1 MKVDVQKKVNII
13 QKSMNSIRKM
23 DKTVHTISFS
33 RLADEME
40 MPLKELTDIFLD
52 VEDMFLN
59 EQKRVTR
66 KMEEFLEK
74 GIKDCKTPNDA
85 KDLMES
91 SLLKMIDI
99 LPDHSDLVYSAIFY
113 LPKCLAE
120 RDRTK
125 KYYRQKLRI
134 IIKKGWPGKIDSV
147 LERQT
152 DLVLLSLYGFLD
164 YCVKVNKKERK
175 EVLKDFTNMINLHLQ
190 DRLFF

>member
-13 QKSMNSIRKM
+13 QRSMNSIRKM

-85 KDLMES
+85 KDLLEN
-91 SLLKMIDI
+91 SLLKMIDL

-164 YCVKVNKKERK
+164 YCVKVNKRERK
-175 EVLKDFTNMINLHLQ
+175 EVLKDFINMINLHLQ

>member
-1 MKVDVQKKVNII
+1 MKVEVQKKVNII
-13 QKSMNSIRKM
+13 QKSMNSIRKI

-33 RLADEME
+33 RLAHEMGI
-40 MPLKELTDIFLD
+40 PLKELTDIFLD

-85 KDLMES
+85 KDLLEN
-91 SLLKMIDI
+91 SLLKMIDL

-164 YCVKVNKKERK
+164 YCVKVNKRERK

-190 DRLFF
+190 DR

>member
-1 MKVDVQKKVNII
+1 MKVDVQKKVKVI

-33 RLADEME
+33 RLADEMKI
-40 MPLKELTDIFLD
+40 PLNELTDIFLD

-66 KMEEFLEK
+66 KIEEFLEK

-91 SLLKMIDI
+91 SLLKMIDL

>member
-66 KMEEFLEK
+66 KIEEFLEK

-125 KYYRQKLRI
+125 KYYRQKIRI

-164 YCVKVNKKERK
+164 YCVKVNKRERK

>member
-1 MKVDVQKKVNII
+1 MKVDVQKKVKII

-33 RLADEME
+33 RLANEIE
-40 MPLKELTDIFLD
+40 MPLNELTDIFLD

-66 KMEEFLEK
+66 KMVELVDEGL
-74 GIKDCKTPNDA
+74 KDCNTPNDA
-85 KDLMES
+85 KELLES
-91 SLLKMIDI
+91 STLKLIEL
-99 LPDHSDLVYSAIFY
+99 LPDYSDLVYSAIFY

-120 RDRTK
+120 RERTK
-125 KYYRQKLRI
+125 RYYRQALRK
-134 IIKKGWPGKIDSV
+134 IIKKGWPGKIESV

-152 DLVLLSLYGFLD
+152 DLVLLSLYGYMD
-164 YCVKVNKKERK
+164 YVIRANKSERK
-175 EVLKDFTNMINLHLQ
+175 EIQKDFINMINLHLQ

>member
-33 RLADEME
+33 RLANEME

-91 SLLKMIDI
+91 SLLKMIDL

-164 YCVKVNKKERK
+164 YCVKVNKRERK

>member
-13 QKSMNSIRKM
+13 QRSMNSIRKM

-91 SLLKMIDI
+91 SLLKMIDL

-164 YCVKVNKKERK
+164 YCVKVNKRERK

>member
-33 RLADEME
+33 RLANEME

-164 YCVKVNKKERK
+164 YCVKVNKRERK
-175 EVLKDFTNMINLHLQ
+175 EVLKDFINMINLHLQ

>member
-164 YCVKVNKKERK
+164 YCVKVNKTERK
-175 EVLKDFTNMINLHLQ
+175 EDLKDFTNMINLHLQ

>member
-1 MKVDVQKKVNII
+1 MKVEVQKKVNII

-33 RLADEME
+33 RLADEMGI
-40 MPLKELTDIFLD
+40 PLKELTDIFLD

-91 SLLKMIDI
+91 SLLEMIDL

-164 YCVKVNKKERK
+164 YCVKVNKRERK

>member
-33 RLADEME
+33 RLAGEME
-40 MPLKELTDIFLD
+40 IPLKELTDIFLD

-85 KDLMES
+85 KDLLES
-91 SLLKMIDI
+91 SLLKMIDL

-164 YCVKVNKKERK
+164 YCVKVNKRERK
-175 EVLKDFTNMINLHLQ
+175 EVLKDFINMINLHLQ

>member
-1 MKVDVQKKVNII
+1 MKVEVQKKVNII
-13 QKSMNSIRKM
+13 QKSMNSIRKI

-33 RLADEME
+33 RLADEMGI
-40 MPLKELTDIFLD
+40 PLKELTDIFLD

-66 KMEEFLEK
+66 KIEEFLEK

-91 SLLKMIDI
+91 SLLKMIDL

-164 YCVKVNKKERK
+164 YCVKVNKRERK

>member
-1 MKVDVQKKVNII
+1 
-13 QKSMNSIRKM
+13 
-23 DKTVHTISFS
+23 
-33 RLADEME
+33 
-40 MPLKELTDIFLD
+40 
-52 VEDMFLN
+52 
-59 EQKRVTR
+59 
-66 KMEEFLEK
+66 MEEFLEK

-164 YCVKVNKKERK
+164 YCVKVNKRERK

>member
-33 RLADEME
+33 RLAYEME

-85 KDLMES
+85 KDLLES
-91 SLLKMIDI
+91 SLLKMIDL

-164 YCVKVNKKERK
+164 YCVKVNKRERK

>member
-85 KDLMES
+85 KDLLES
-91 SLLKMIDI
+91 SLLKMIDL

-164 YCVKVNKKERK
+164 YCVKVNKTERK

>member
-85 KDLMES
+85 KDLLEN
-91 SLLKMIDI
+91 SLLKMIDL

-164 YCVKVNKKERK
+164 YCVKVNKRERK

>member
-40 MPLKELTDIFLD
+40 IPLKELTDIFLD

-164 YCVKVNKKERK
+164 YCVKVNKRERK

>member
-164 YCVKVNKKERK
+164 YCVKVNKRERK

>member
-13 QKSMNSIRKM
+13 QRSMNSIRKM

-125 KYYRQKLRI
+125 KYYRQKIKI

>member
-66 KMEEFLEK
+66 KIEEFLEK

-85 KDLMES
+85 KDLMEN
-91 SLLKMIDI
+91 SLLKMIDL

-125 KYYRQKLRI
+125 KYYRQKIRI

>member
-13 QKSMNSIRKM
+13 QRSMNSIRKM

-66 KMEEFLEK
+66 KIEAHLEK
-74 GIKDCKTPNDA
+74 GMKSCKTANDA
-85 KDLMES
+85 KDLLES
-91 SLLKMIDI
+91 STLKMVDL
-99 LPDHSDLVYSAIFY
+99 LPDYSDLVYSAIFY

-164 YCVKVNKKERK
+164 YCVKVNKRERK

>member
-147 LERQT
+147 LDRQA
-152 DLVLLSLYGFLD
+152 DLVLLSLYGLLD
-164 YCVKVNKKERK
+164 YCVKANKRERK
-175 EVLKDFTNMINLHLQ
+175 EVLKDFNNMINLHLQ

>member
-1 MKVDVQKKVNII
+1 MKVDVQKKVKVI

-33 RLADEME
+33 RLADEMKI
-40 MPLKELTDIFLD
+40 PLNELTDIFLD

-66 KMEEFLEK
+66 KIEEFLEK

-125 KYYRQKLRI
+125 KFYRQALRK
-134 IIKKGWPGKIDSV
+134 IIKKGWPGKIESV
-147 LERQT
+147 LDRQT

-164 YCVKVNKKERK
+164 YCVKVNKSERK